1 MSRLKYVLIICVTVI
16 AFSYIIFLNQRISG
30 LLTEQAELDQTVQ
43 TLQTDINDLLVER
56 NELVQAVLTA
66 ETKYS
71 ELKETSDFIDLTFNN
86 DNYLVID
93 KRLPPGLIETFFT
106 HRRALEIKDIELYK
120 TTISKSCPY
129 YAETLGYFQD
139 GSWVTKYDINDNDHN
154 YLVGIDAYR
163 CIHACTPPD
172 PAKFEENQA
181 VIVEGFGDILF
192 HPEDDKW
199 LIADI
204 H

>member
-120 TTISKSCPY
+120 TTISKSCPE
-129 YAETLGYFQD
+129 YARTLGYFQD

-154 YLVGIDAYR
+154 YLEALDAARYMR
-163 CIHACTPPD
+163 AYGPGEIS
-172 PAKFEENQA
+172 FENNQA
-181 VIVEGFGDILF
+181 VMVEGIGDILF
-192 HPEDDKW
+192 YTEDGKW